1 MVSQSDPRAAA
12 GHDRRSSLI
21 GRRALITGIGGQD
34 GSYLAEQLMQK
45 GYEVHGIV
53 RRSSLIN
60 THRLDHIY
68 QDPYHEDRHL
78 YLHYGDVT
86 DSTLL
91 TRLLAQIQPDEVYH
105 LAAQSHVQVSFEMP
119 EYTAEATAVGTVRV
133 LEAIRQYGGPV
144 RFYQASSSEMFGS
157 SPPPQNEETPFH
169 PRSPYGVSKVFAY
182 WATINYREAY
192 GMFAVNGILF
202 NHESPRR
209 GETFVTRKITRG
221 VARIVQG
228 KQEHLYLGNLD
239 AGARL
244 GFRRR
249 LRRCH
254 VAHAAGRHARRL
266 CDRHRRGTHGA
277 RVLRG
282 RVPPRRSRLGDSTC
296 GCTRATTDRPK
307 SRSCSAT
314 RPRRSAISAGSP
326 RVNFGQLVAM
336 MVDADLALAD

>member
-1 MVSQSDPRAAA
+1 M
-12 GHDRRSSLI
+12 I

-157 SPPPQNEETPFH
+157 SPPPQCG
-169 PRSPYGVSKVFAY
+169 R
-182 WATINYREAY
+182 
-192 GMFAVNGILF
+192 
-202 NHESPRR
+202 
-209 GETFVTRKITRG
+209 
-221 VARIVQG
+221 
-228 KQEHLYLGNLD
+228 
-239 AGARL
+239 
-244 GFRRR
+244 FRPGR
-249 LRRCH
+249 
-254 VAHAAGRHARRL
+254 AA
-266 CDRHRRGTHGA
+266 
-277 RVLRG
+277 
-282 RVPPRRSRLGDSTC
+282 S
-296 GCTRATTDRPK
+296 
-307 SRSCSAT
+307 
-314 RPRRSAISAGSP
+314 
-326 RVNFGQLVAM
+326 
-336 MVDADLALAD
+336 

>member
-1 MVSQSDPRAAA
+1 MVSQSDARAAA
-12 GHDRRSSLI
+12 GHDRRSGLI

-68 QDPYHEDRHL
+68 QDPYHEDRRL
-78 YLHYGDVT
+78 FLHYGDVT

-119 EYTAEATAVGTVRV
+119 EYTAEATAVGTTRV

-157 SPPPQNEETPFH
+157 SPPPQNEETRFH

-182 WATINYREAY
+182 WTTVNYREAY

-221 VARIVQG
+221 VARIAQG
-228 KQEHLYLGNLD
+228 KQDHLYLGNLD
-239 AGARL
+239 AARDWGFAGDYVDAMWRMLQTETPDDYVVATGEAHTVREFCEIAFRHVDLDWERHVRVHPRYHRPAEVEILL
-244 GFRRR
+244 GD
-249 LRRCH
+249 
-254 VAHAAGRHARRL
+254 ASKARREL
-266 CDRHRRGTHGA
+266 GWEPTIDF
-277 RVLRG
+277 
-282 RVPPRRSRLGDSTC
+282 PR
-296 GCTRATTDRPK
+296 
-307 SRSCSAT
+307 
-314 RPRRSAISAGSP
+314 
-326 RVNFGQLVAM
+326 LVAM
-336 MVDADLALAD
+336 MVDADLALSD